1 MVTKEDITSKLKA
14 AGVVNVSMSRGNYF
28 DPPMPIKTHDNKFIK
43 GIKAGSIGP
52 ITVTDAYKTHN
63 SNTIDKLVAVLKE
76 LPHDSL
82 TIKSDSVEV
91 VFVIGVNQIRTI
103 TFDLK
108 LFPTNAP
115 SVDLD
120 SGYKTYWLVQTIKDS
135 KVKIK

>member
-1 MVTKEDITSKLKA
+1 
-14 AGVVNVSMSRGNYF
+14 MSRGNYF

-108 LFPTNAP
+108 LFPSYNCLWLGM
-115 SVDLD
+115 LD